1 MHGSKNCLVERG
13 SFNGMDIFEMFA
25 ELSYV
30 GVLAV
35 LVAVNTAPI
44 LMPPTWIILSSFYAA
59 DPSFNITYLAL
70 VGATGATAGRFVL
83 QRISGQFRRFVQG
96 EQKSNLDYISN
107 YLGKKRFGYALASFL
122 FAATPL
128 PSNMLFVAY
137 GLMRARSVGLYAGF
151 WAGRAISY
159 YVMISISRIVLLPFL
174 ELFEDRLVGILVA
187 DVIGI
192 AVVVLFAS
200 VKWGVLVRERRLRFA
215 RPHIWKF

>member
-1 MHGSKNCLVERG
+1 MLDS
-13 SFNGMDIFEMFA
+13 S
-25 ELSYV
+25 
-30 GVLAV
+30 

-59 DPSFNITYLAL
+59 DPSFNPVYLAL
-70 VGATGATAGRFVL
+70 VGATGATAGRFIL
-83 QRISGQFRRFVQG
+83 QRISGQFRKFVQG
-96 EQKSNLDYISN
+96 EQKSNLDYISS
-107 YLGKKRFGYALASFL
+107 YLGKKKFGYALASFL

-137 GLMRARSVGLYAGF
+137 GLMRARSVGLYVGF

-159 YVMISISRIVLLPFL
+159 YVMISISQIVLLPFL
-174 ELFEDRLVGILVA
+174 DLFEDRLIGILVA
-187 DVIGI
+187 DIVGI